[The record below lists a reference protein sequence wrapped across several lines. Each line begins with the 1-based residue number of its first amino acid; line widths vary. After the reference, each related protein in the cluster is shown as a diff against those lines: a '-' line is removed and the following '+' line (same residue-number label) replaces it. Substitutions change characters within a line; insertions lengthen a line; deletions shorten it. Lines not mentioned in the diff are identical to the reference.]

1 MSFVFPISG
10 LNTGVAN
17 NSGKKPKPS
26 IPFLKINIH
35 FTIFPLLLVFYSCDK
50 TVAPEVLASVGSR
63 VVTSF
68 DFSESYSKRLINTQL
83 FDSDFERDQHLQM
96 LIRNKLFSEAAIRD
110 QLVLDSIAHR
120 YISLDSMKFLRDE
133 LYYEMIFNDEI
144 KVSDELLRKHYIWS
158 NRECHFKHLF
168 FNTKETADSIFIIL
182 SADPSQFDS
191 IALQIFSDE
200 KMQNS
205 GGDLGWVR
213 YNALDPNL
221 EFKGFDMALD
231 EISQPIRSS
240 FGWHILKKLDEKNQ
254 MNNDESDFQT
264 NKKGIK
270 KVIIQKIKQIQS
282 AQFVNDLL
290 TSKNI
295 LLDNRLIQDVTSA
308 LFQLAQLKGNQQ
320 PINID
325 NKSDIIKNLITNL
338 REIAHIPLVQY
349 DGGEFL
355 VQDYIDGI
363 QSLPPVQTNYS
374 PKMTFYHALRN
385 KILSEEGGKKGLGK
399 HPNVKFKIQDSKD
412 RFLSRAF
419 LSTFFDGETQGSF
432 SKAKLDAIAD
442 SLRKNTTV
450 TLYPEHLERLFVE
463 N

>member
-1 MSFVFPISG
+1 MKS
-10 LNTGVAN
+10 
-17 NSGKKPKPS
+17 
-26 IPFLKINIH
+26 NIK
-35 FTIFPLLLVFYSCDK
+35 LLLSLLVFFSCEK
-50 TVAPEVLASVGSR
+50 PVAPEILAMVGSR

-168 FNTKETADSIFIIL
+168 FNTKESADSIFIIL

-270 KVIIQKIKQIQS
+270 KTIIQKMKQIQS
-282 AQFVNDLL
+282 DQFVNDLL

-374 PKMTFYHALRN
+374 PRMTFYHALRN
-385 KILSEEGGKKGLGK
+385 KILSEEGGKKGLSE
-399 HPNVKFKIQDSKD
+399 HPNVAYKIQDSKD

-450 TLYPEHLERLFVE
+450 TLYPEHLELLFVE

>member
-1 MSFVFPISG
+1 MNIQSFLTHFIILS
-10 LNTGVAN
+10 LFF
-17 NSGKKPKPS
+17 SCEKP
-26 IPFLKINIH
+26 
-35 FTIFPLLLVFYSCDK
+35 
-50 TVAPEVLASVGSR
+50 VAPEVLAKVGSR
-63 VVTSF
+63 VITTF
-68 DFSESYSKRLINTQL
+68 DFAESYSKRLINTQL

-168 FNTKETADSIFIIL
+168 FNTKEAADSIFIIL
-182 SADPSQFDS
+182 SADPQQFDS
-191 IALQIFSDE
+191 IALQTFSDE
-200 KMQNS
+200 KMKNS

-213 YNALDPNL
+213 YNSLDPNL
-221 EFKGFDMALD
+221 ELRGFDMALD
-231 EISQPIRSS
+231 EISDPIRSS

-254 MNNDESDFQT
+254 MITDESDFQN

-270 KVIIQKIKQIQS
+270 KTIIQKMKQIQ
-282 AQFVNDLL
+282 ADQFVNDLH

-320 PINID
+320 PLNID

-338 REIAHIPLVQY
+338 REIAHIPLAQY

>member
-35 FTIFPLLLVFYSCDK
+35 FTIFPLLLVFYSCEK
-50 TVAPEVLASVGSR
+50 TVAPDVLASVGSR

-168 FNTKETADSIFIIL
+168 FNTKEAADSIFIIL
-182 SADPSQFDS
+182 SADPQQFDS
-191 IALQIFSDE
+191 IALQTFSDE
-200 KMQNS
+200 KMKNS

-213 YNALDPNL
+213 YNSLDPNL
-221 EFKGFDMALD
+221 ELKGFDMALD

-270 KVIIQKIKQIQS
+270 KTIIQKMKQIQ
-282 AQFVNDLL
+282 ADQFVNDLH

-320 PINID
+320 PLNID

-338 REIAHIPLVQY
+338 REIAHIPLAQY

-374 PKMTFYHALRN
+374 PRMTFYHALRN
-385 KILSEEGGKKGLGK
+385 KILSEEGGKKGLSE
-399 HPNVKFKIQDSKD
+399 HPNVAYKIQDSKD
-412 RFLSRAF
+412 RFLSQAF
-419 LSTFFDGETQGSF
+419 LSTFFDGETQGRF
-432 SKAKLDAIAD
+432 SKARLDAIAD
-442 SLRKNTTV
+442 SLRNNISV
-450 TLYPEHLERLFVE
+450 TLYPEYLERLFIE